1 MVQHVYQGETHRSL
15 HFRCERHHQDYRAAL
30 RKGGRRGR
38 GGEGGGEA
46 GSSWMFDHIQEM
58 HGGRGSEDP
67 FHDFEF
73 HLTGNFTKPLE
84 RQVDEMRRIDKAERG
99 GKASIRVV
107 GGKSKELKVSK
118 TTLNRRE
125 ERFNLG
131 TGRRVRAT
139 FGPPASQHPNPSP
152 PTAPA
157 SAAPAA
163 PPPQPPPRSQAPA
176 TPALAHSAAPT
187 DPPPPSPPSLFPA
200 PAVPPTQPPPRLPH
214 LSASPS
220 PPPPPS
226 PRPINTPIPF
236 LLRRLTCEAQEPSPR
251 RLRPRK
257 LRDMKK

>member
-1 MVQHVYQGETHRSL
+1 
-15 HFRCERHHQDYRAAL
+15 
-30 RKGGRRGR
+30 
-38 GGEGGGEA
+38 
-46 GSSWMFDHIQEM
+46 MFDHIKEM

-99 GKASIRVV
+99 GRASIRVV

-152 PTAPA
+152 PTASA

-163 PPPQPPPRSQAPA
+163 PPQQPPPRSQAPA

-187 DPPPPSPPSLFPA
+187 APPPPSPLHCFLLLLCLLLNPLHVYHTFQPLHHHLPLPVPDPS
-200 PAVPPTQPPPRLPH
+200 T
-214 LSASPS
+214 
-220 PPPPPS
+220 PPS
-226 PRPINTPIPF
+226 P
-236 LLRRLTCEAQEPSPR
+236 SS
-251 RLRPRK
+251 
-257 LRDMKK
+257 